1 MHINKQAIA
10 IASAIALGAVVVE
23 ARAEVHALE
32 DIRSTAREFLA
43 AEAAATATGKVDVEV
58 GRLDP
63 RLRLQRC
70 SIPLTPYLAPGG
82 RTTGHTSIGI
92 RCDGSSP
99 WTLFVPAIVRHEQT
113 LLVAARPIARGAT
126 VTEADIATV
135 TRLLPSA
142 PGGLLSEPATAVG
155 RVAIREIAAGMNLT
169 ANFLKAPQTI
179 RRGQAV
185 TLSLANGP
193 VAVRV
198 AGTAMSDG
206 TLGQRIQVRNL
217 NSKRVVEGVVLDG
230 GIVTV
235 ASGRGNP

>member
-1 MHINKQAIA
+1 MHIHKQAIA
-10 IASAIALGAVVVE
+10 IASAIALGVAVVE

-32 DIRSTAREFLA
+32 DIRSSVREFLT
-43 AEAAATATGKVDVEV
+43 AAATTPATGKVDVEV

-63 RLRLQRC
+63 RLRLQQC
-70 SIPLTPYLAPGG
+70 SEPLTPYLAPGS
-82 RTTGHTSIGI
+82 RTTGHTSVGI

-99 WTLFVPAIVRHEQT
+99 WTLFVPAIVRQEQT

-126 VTEADIATV
+126 VTAADIATV
-135 TRLLPSA
+135 TRLLPNA
-142 PGGLLSEPATAVG
+142 QGGLLSAPETAVG
-155 RVAIREIAAGMNLT
+155 RVAIREIAAGVNLS
-169 ANFLKAPQTI
+169 AHFLKAPQTI

-217 NSKRVVEGVVLDG
+217 NSKRVVEGVVLDS
-230 GIVTV
+230 GIVSV